1 MVGLSLGGFS
11 LGILTKTRARRTAP
25 LVLVDEDCAG
35 MACVYVDSM
44 RARLVG
50 SRGCRECGE
59 QWRRKSE
66 DYDEGSDII
75 KEAG

>member
-1 MVGLSLGGFS
+1 M
-11 LGILTKTRARRTAP
+11 
-25 LVLVDEDCAG
+25 VLVDEDCAG

-44 RARLVG
+44 RGRLVG
-50 SRGCRECGE
+50 SRGCRECSE

-66 DYDEGSDII
+66 DYDEASDII